1 MNTPPDASR
10 DTGTVEPTE
19 DDYRL
24 ALRQAGIQADECRRQ
39 AAGFDRR
46 LEEIEQT
53 LMAGWQSDGAR
64 QVLTRMQ
71 TAREGIRTAF
81 VGRAQDLDDAGTE
94 LRRKLQSQD
103 AAAAPPQ
110 TEEARP

>member
-1 MNTPPDASR
+1 MTNDLAANATPS
-10 DTGTVEPTE
+10 E

-53 LMAGWQSDGAR
+53 LMAGWQGDGAR
-64 QVLTRMQ
+64 QVLTKMQ
-71 TAREGIRTAF
+71 SAREGIRTAF
-81 VGRAQDLDDAGTE
+81 VGRAQDLDAAGTE
-94 LRRKLQSQD
+94 LRHQLQSQD
-103 AAAAPPQ
+103 PSTASHAKETQP
-110 TEEARP
+110 